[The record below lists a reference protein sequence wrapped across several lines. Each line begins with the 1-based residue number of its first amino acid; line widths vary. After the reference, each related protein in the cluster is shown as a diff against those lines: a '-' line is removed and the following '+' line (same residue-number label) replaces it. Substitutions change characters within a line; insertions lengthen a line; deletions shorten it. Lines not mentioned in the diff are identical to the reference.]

1 MYVCNMHWDKVDN
14 FRIDKYLMLLR
25 MQLKEVLDMLKVAA
39 YKKEVM
45 VWFNNQIARLF
56 VESNLICKGIPLQI
70 CDVFLQELNKVD
82 AENISYVNLAALLEP
97 FLGALGNCRNKIL
110 LQRI

>member
-25 MQLKEVLDMLKVAA
+25 MQLKEVLEMLKIQA
-39 YKKEVM
+39 YKKELM
-45 VWFNNQIARLF
+45 DWFNVQISRLF
-56 VESNLICKGIPLQI
+56 VEVNLICKGIPLQI

-82 AENISYVNLAALLEP
+82 AENISYVNLAALL
-97 FLGALGNCRNKIL
+97 
-110 LQRI
+110 